1 MYVVLKSLWL
11 LIKPEKDK
19 RKLAYLLRC
28 LLIKKK
34 IRGRK
39 HGNVAMGKE
48 ESYML

>member
-28 LLIKKK
+28 LLMKK